1 MSANSN
7 ALLFKLLDA
16 ATQGQP
22 PDEPENQIALLTEIL
37 ENVKNADTL
46 TDDLDLGGNQII
58 DSTGDVTVSGRT
70 PALSRSH
77 TVPTSYFSGPAHG
90 EGGGAFFGA
99 TVLPDGRAVFAPFS
113 SSNVGLFD
121 PSDNTYTSG
130 PAHGEGSN
138 AFIGATVLPDGRAV
152 FAPRDSSNVGLFDPS
167 NNSYLSGPAHGEGS
181 SAFIGATVLPDG
193 RAVFAPFNSSNV
205 GITSV
210 IPAFANASSSK
221 R

>member
-16 ATQGQP
+16 VTQGQP

-46 TDDLDLGGNQII
+46 TDDLDLSGNQII
-58 DSTGDVTVSGRT
+58 DSTGDVTITGRT
-70 PALSRSH
+70 PAVSRSH
-77 TVPTSYFSGPAHG
+77 TVPTSYLSGPAHA
-90 EGGGAFFGA
+90 EGSSAFQGA
-99 TVLPDGRAVFAPFS
+99 TVLPDGRAVFAPF
-113 SSNVGLFD
+113 D
-121 PSDNTYTSG
+121 
-130 PAHGEGSN
+130 
-138 AFIGATVLPDGRAV
+138 
-152 FAPRDSSNVGLFDPS
+152 
-167 NNSYLSGPAHGEGS
+167 
-181 SAFIGATVLPDG
+181 
-193 RAVFAPFNSSNV
+193 SSNV